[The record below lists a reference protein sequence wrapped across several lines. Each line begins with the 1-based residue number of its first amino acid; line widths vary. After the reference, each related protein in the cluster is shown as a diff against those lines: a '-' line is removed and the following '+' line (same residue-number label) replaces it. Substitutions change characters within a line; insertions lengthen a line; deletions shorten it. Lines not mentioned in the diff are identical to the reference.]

1 MKISHFE
8 EFPIWKKAA
17 EFALKIFEFTNRTE
31 FDGFGCMKE
40 QLNRASLSIS
50 TDTAKGFVGPF
61 ENESLNT
68 AKETVSECQSMLAV
82 CREARIFAGRHAELS
97 ELIENAS
104 AISKMI
110 DDWEEARWNDILSGR
125 AFCPC
130 GEIAIATGDASSE
143 KVLHQSR
150 NLSSRWTIVLRRSDN
165 RTRPSLSLK
174 PSVIIAYSSR
184 SHSPARRVQSKHA
197 TRHDTG

>member
-143 KVLHQSR
+143 EGFTPIAESEQPLDDSTAEKRQQDTAVSVTQTER
-150 NLSSRWTIVLRRSDN
+150 DN
-165 RTRPSLSLK
+165 CML
-174 PSVIIAYSSR
+174 
-184 SHSPARRVQSKHA
+184 
-197 TRHDTG
+197 